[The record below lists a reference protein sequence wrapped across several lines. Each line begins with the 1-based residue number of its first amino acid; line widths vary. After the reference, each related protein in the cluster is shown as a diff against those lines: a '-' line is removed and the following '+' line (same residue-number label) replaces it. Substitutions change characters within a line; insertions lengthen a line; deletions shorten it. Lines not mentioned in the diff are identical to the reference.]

1 MARPRWR
8 EQVSQFKRDMT
19 EKMRDPEYA
28 YEFGRTERELEIIQ
42 LLEEQIM
49 KIETQIDL
57 ANPDDGFSITLWT
70 ADIDNLNT
78 YIALIKGENK

>member
-1 MARPRWR
+1 MSAFSDDLAKNMNNPG
-8 EQVSQFKRDMT
+8 F
-19 EKMRDPEYA
+19 A
-28 YEFGRTERELEIIQ
+28 YEFGRVERELEIIK

-49 KIETQIDL
+49 KIEAQIDS

-78 YIALIKGENK
+78 YIALIKGEN